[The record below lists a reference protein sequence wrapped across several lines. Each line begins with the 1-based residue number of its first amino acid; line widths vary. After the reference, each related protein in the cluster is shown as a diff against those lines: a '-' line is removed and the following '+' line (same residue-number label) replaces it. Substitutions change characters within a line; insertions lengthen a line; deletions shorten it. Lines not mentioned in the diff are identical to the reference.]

1 MDLFLNIIVIFIGV
15 SGGLAVGSGLVAFLT
30 VLDVVPRLTQL
41 TKSNKFLYLYESAV
55 VIGAVFW
62 TFTDFYKWNFH
73 LFPLSSII
81 FGLFAGV
88 FIGMI
93 AAGLTEVLNV
103 LPILAQRM
111 NMSKYIIALLMA
123 MVLGKIIGSL
133 FQWIVYRTL

>member
-1 MDLFLNIIVIFIGV
+1 MELFHNVLLIFIGV

-73 LFPLSSII
+73 LFPLSTII

-88 FIGMI
+88 FVGMI

-111 NMSKYIIALLMA
+111 NMSKYIIVLLMA

>member
-1 MDLFLNIIVIFIGV
+1 MELFRNVLVIFIGV
-15 SGGLAVGSGLVAFLT
+15 SGGIAVGSGLVAFLT

-73 LFPLSSII
+73 LFPLSTII

-88 FIGMI
+88 FVGMI

-111 NMSKYIIALLMA
+111 NMSKYIIVLLMA